1 MKKIYKTHNCQAPNE
16 VRKPKGKAICN
27 CKLSNKVRW
36 PKGKAIVNCQFT
48 LSLCIVA
55 LFLANLLYGSVR
67 IPMGEV
73 IHILFGGEASKAA
86 WEYIILESRLPQAL
100 TALLSGAALSVSG
113 LMLQTAFN
121 NPLAGPDI
129 LGINSGAGLGAAI
142 VLLLFGGLIPAGNL
156 FFGGSIALVG
166 AAFVGALLVTLLILL
181 FASRLRSHTMLLI
194 VGMMISY
201 IVSSAVSLLNFFSTA
216 EGVQSYMMWGMGN
229 FGGVSRHSL
238 PLFTAFILIGLAIA
252 VCLIKPLNALL
263 LGERYA
269 ENLGINIRRT
279 RMLLLLATGLLV
291 AVTTAYCGPINFIGL
306 AVPHMARLLLG
317 TGNHRTLLP
326 TTMLC
331 GAAIALLCNLI
342 STLPG
347 DNGLLPLNAITPII
361 GAPVIIY
368 VIISR
373 RKSFY

>member
-1 MKKIYKTHNCQAPNE
+1 MKNISCTHHC
-16 VRKPKGKAICN
+16 
-27 CKLSNKVRW
+27 L
-36 PKGKAIVNCQFT
+36 FT
-48 LSLCIVA
+48 LSLCIVI

-67 IPMGEV
+67 IPIGEV
-73 IHILFGGEASKAA
+73 IHILFGGEPSKAA
-86 WEYIILESRLPQAL
+86 WAYIILESRLPQAL

-156 FFGGSIALVG
+156 FFSGSIALVA
-166 AAFVGALLVTLLILL
+166 AAFAGALLVTLLIIL
-181 FASRLRSHTMLLI
+181 FAARLRSHAMLLI

-238 PLFTAFILIGLAIA
+238 PLFSLFIIIGLVIAI
-252 VCLIKPLNALL
+252 CLIKPLNALL

-269 ENLGINIRRT
+269 KNLGINIRRT
-279 RMLLLLATGLLV
+279 RSLLLLSTGLLV

-326 TTMLC
+326 TTLLC
-331 GAAIALLCNLI
+331 GATIALLCNLI

-347 DNGLLPLNAITPII
+347 DNGLLPINAITPII
-361 GAPVIIY
+361 GAPIIIY
-368 VIISR
+368 VVISR
-373 RKSFY
+373 RKGLN

>member
-1 MKKIYKTHNCQAPNE
+1 MKRHFQ
-16 VRKPKGKAICN
+16 
-27 CKLSNKVRW
+27 L
-36 PKGKAIVNCQFT
+36 
-48 LSLCIVA
+48 LLCLGILL
-55 LFLANLLYGSVR
+55 LFAANLLYGSVK
-67 IPMGEV
+67 IPAGEV
-73 IHILFGGEASKAA
+73 LSILFGGECERAA
-86 WEYIILESRLPQAL
+86 WRHIILESRLPQAI
-100 TALLSGAALSVSG
+100 TALLTGAALSVSG

-142 VLLLFGGLIPAGNL
+142 VLLLFGGIIPAGNL
-156 FFGGSIALVG
+156 FIDGSLALVG
-166 AAFVGALLVTLLILL
+166 AAFLGALLVTALILF
-181 FASRLRSHTMLLI
+181 FASRLRGHAMLLI
-194 VGMMISY
+194 IGMMLSY
-201 IVSSAVSLLNFFSTA
+201 IVSSVVSLLNFFSTA

-229 FGGVSRHSL
+229 FGGVSRSQL
-238 PLFTAFILIGLAIA
+238 PLFTLFVFVGLAIA

-269 ENLGINIRRT
+269 ENLGVNIRRT
-279 RMLLLLATGLLV
+279 RSMLLLSTGLLV
-291 AVTTAYCGPINFIGL
+291 AITTAYCGPINFIGL

-326 TTMLC
+326 TTLLC
-331 GAAIALLCNLI
+331 GSAIALLCNLI

-373 RKSFY
+373 RKGLS

>member
-16 VRKPKGKAICN
+16 VRKPKGKASCN
-27 CKLSNKVRW
+27 CQLSNKVRW

-55 LFLANLLYGSVR
+55 FFLANLLYGSVR

-166 AAFVGALLVTLLILL
+166 AAFVGALLVTFLILL

>member
-1 MKKIYKTHNCQAPNE
+1 MKYLLIP
-16 VRKPKGKAICN
+16 I
-27 CKLSNKVRW
+27 
-36 PKGKAIVNCQFT
+36 I
-48 LSLCIVA
+48 I
-55 LFLANLLYGSVR
+55 LFFIANLLCGSVD
-67 IPMGEV
+67 IPVGDV
-73 IHILFGGEASKAA
+73 FNILFGGEGEKAA
-86 WEYIILESRLPQAL
+86 WTYIILESRLPQAI
-100 TALLSGAALSVSG
+100 TALLTGAALSVSG
-113 LMLQTAFN
+113 LMLQTAFS

-142 VLLLFGGLIPAGNL
+142 VLLMFGGLIPAGNL
-156 FFGGSIALVG
+156 FIGGSLALVG
-166 AAFVGALLVTLLILL
+166 AAFVGALLVTAIIIL
-181 FASRLRSHTMLLI
+181 FATHLRSHTMLLI
-194 VGMMISY
+194 IGMMLSY
-201 IVSSAVSLLNFFSTA
+201 LVSSVVSLLNFFSTA

-229 FGGVSRHSL
+229 FGGVSRNQL
-238 PLFTAFILIGLAIA
+238 PLFAFLVSTGLIVA

-269 ENLGINIRRT
+269 KNLGIHIRRT
-279 RMLLLLATGLLV
+279 RLLLLLSTGLLV

-326 TTMLC
+326 TTLLC
-331 GAAIALLCNLI
+331 GSAIALLCNII

-347 DNGLLPLNAITPII
+347 DNGLLPLNAITPLI

-373 RKSFY
+373 RKGLS

>member
-1 MKKIYKTHNCQAPNE
+1 MKYLLIP
-16 VRKPKGKAICN
+16 I
-27 CKLSNKVRW
+27 
-36 PKGKAIVNCQFT
+36 I
-48 LSLCIVA
+48 I
-55 LFLANLLYGSVR
+55 LFFIANLLCGSVD
-67 IPMGEV
+67 IPVGDV
-73 IHILFGGEASKAA
+73 FNILFGGEGEKAA
-86 WEYIILESRLPQAL
+86 WTYIILESRLPQAI
-100 TALLSGAALSVSG
+100 TALLTGAALSVSG
-113 LMLQTAFN
+113 LMLQTAFS

-142 VLLLFGGLIPAGNL
+142 VLLMFGGLIPAGNL
-156 FFGGSIALVG
+156 FIGGSLALVG
-166 AAFVGALLVTLLILL
+166 AAFVGALLVTAIIIL
-181 FASRLRSHTMLLI
+181 FATHLRSHTMLLI
-194 VGMMISY
+194 IGMMLSY
-201 IVSSAVSLLNFFSTA
+201 LVSSVVSLLNFFSTA

-229 FGGVSRHSL
+229 FGGVSRNQL
-238 PLFTAFILIGLAIA
+238 PLFAFLVSTGLIIA

-269 ENLGINIRRT
+269 KNLGIHIRRT
-279 RMLLLLATGLLV
+279 RLLLLLSTGLLV

-326 TTMLC
+326 TTLLC
-331 GAAIALLCNLI
+331 GSAIALLCNII

-347 DNGLLPLNAITPII
+347 DNGLLPLNAITPLI

-373 RKSFY
+373 RKGLS